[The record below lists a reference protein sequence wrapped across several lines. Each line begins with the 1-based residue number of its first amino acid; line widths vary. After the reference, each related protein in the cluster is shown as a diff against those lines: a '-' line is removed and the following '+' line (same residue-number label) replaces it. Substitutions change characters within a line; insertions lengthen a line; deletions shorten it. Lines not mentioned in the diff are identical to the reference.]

1 MMKLVEM
8 DLREILRGPLS
19 ATIVLGE
26 VEGEGREFPVDID
39 LHAATALEMAVNGEQ
54 TPRPLTHDLILNVL
68 EGLGASLKRV
78 IVDELRLDEFGRG
91 TFHGKLDV
99 EKNDLSTT
107 WIDSRPSDSL
117 VLASK
122 LGVPIFVNEEV
133 LNQVSVYRVSEEES
147 LPDEESDPPEDS
159 EERE

>member
-1 MMKLVEM
+1 MILVEM
-8 DLREILRGPLS
+8 ELREILRGPLS

-26 VEGEGREFPVDID
+26 LEGGDREFPVDID

-54 TPRPLTHDLILNVL
+54 TPRPLTHDLILNVIQ
-68 EGLGASLKRV
+68 GLSASLKRV

-91 TFHGKLDV
+91 TFHGKLDL
-99 EKNDLSTT
+99 EKSDLSTV

-117 VLASK
+117 VLATK

-133 LNQVSVYRVSEEES
+133 LNQVSVYRMPE
-147 LPDEESDPPEDS
+147 DETSAGEDSDPPSESEDP
-159 EERE
+159 E